1 MQRYFIPSQKHAL
14 SDTDQHH
21 IKKVMRMK
29 TGDHVIV
36 CSESCHLVEL
46 IIADDVS
53 YKTIKTLEKINKRK
67 VILVQGLP
75 KHPKLETTIKY
86 ATMAGVDE
94 IICVPMRYS
103 IVKET
108 PSDTKMLRYHMIA
121 KEASE
126 LAHRDDIP
134 KITRIKDL
142 NKIDLL
148 TNTYLFDE
156 KSNAIIQDK
165 TSEPV
170 MIIIGPEGGIHEEER
185 QYLLSKGVKNTS
197 LGPLIYSS
205 EIAGVL
211 AIQTLMTFL

>member
-1 MQRYFIPSQKHAL
+1 MQRYFIPLGKTQL

-29 TGDHVIV
+29 TGDQVII
-36 CSESCHLVEL
+36 CSDSCQLVEL
-46 IIADDVS
+46 
-53 YKTIKTLEKINKRK
+53 TIKEDVTYKMIKALEKIKKRK
-67 VILVQGLP
+67 IILVQGLP

-94 IICVPMRYS
+94 IICVPMMYS
-103 IVKET
+103 IVKDIS
-108 PSDTKMLRYHMIA
+108 SDSKMQRYHMIA

-126 LAHRDDIP
+126 LSHRDDVP
-134 KITRIKDL
+134 KISLIKTL
-142 NKIDLL
+142 KEIDLL
-148 TNTYLFDE
+148 PNTYLFDE
-156 KSNAIIQDK
+156 KSNDIIQDR
-165 TSEPV
+165 TTQPV
-170 MIIIGPEGGIHEEER
+170 MIIIGPEGGIHEDER

>member
-1 MQRYFIPSQKHAL
+1 MQRYFIPLGKTQL

-29 TGDHVIV
+29 TGDQVII
-36 CSESCHLVEL
+36 CSDSCHLVEL
-46 IIADDVS
+46 
-53 YKTIKTLEKINKRK
+53 TIKEDVTYKMIKALEKIKKRK
-67 VILVQGLP
+67 IILVQGLP

-94 IICVPMRYS
+94 IICVPMMYS
-103 IVKET
+103 IVKDIS
-108 PSDTKMLRYHMIA
+108 SDSKMQRYDMIA

-126 LAHRDDIP
+126 LSHRDDVP
-134 KITRIKDL
+134 KISLIKTL
-142 NKIDLL
+142 KEIDLL
-148 TNTYLFDE
+148 PNTYLFDE
-156 KSNAIIQDK
+156 KSNDIIQDR
-165 TSEPV
+165 TTQPV
-170 MIIIGPEGGIHEEER
+170 MIIIGPEGGIHEDER
-185 QYLLSKGVKNTS
+185 QYLLSNGVKNTS

>member
-1 MQRYFIPSQKHAL
+1 
-14 SDTDQHH
+14 
-21 IKKVMRMK
+21 
-29 TGDHVIV
+29 
-36 CSESCHLVEL
+36 
-46 IIADDVS
+46 
-53 YKTIKTLEKINKRK
+53 
-67 VILVQGLP
+67 
-75 KHPKLETTIKY
+75 
-86 ATMAGVDE
+86 
-94 IICVPMRYS
+94 
-103 IVKET
+103 
-108 PSDTKMLRYHMIA
+108 MIA

-142 NKIDLL
+142 KKIDLL

-185 QYLLSKGVKNTS
+185 QYLLSKRVKNTS

>member
-1 MQRYFIPSQKHAL
+1 MQRYFIPFGKTEL

-29 TGDHVIV
+29 TGDQVII
-36 CSESCHLVEL
+36 CSDSCHLVEL
-46 IIADDVS
+46 TVNENVTYNIIKSLD
-53 YKTIKTLEKINKRK
+53 KIKKRK
-67 VILVQGLP
+67 IILVQGLP

-94 IICVPMRYS
+94 IMCVPMMYS
-103 IVKET
+103 IVKDM
-108 PSDTKMLRYHMIA
+108 PSDSKMQRYHMIA

-126 LAHRDDIP
+126 LSHRDDVP
-134 KITRIKDL
+134 KISIIKTL
-142 NKIDLL
+142 KEIDLL
-148 TNTYLFDE
+148 PNTYLFDE
-156 KSNAIIQDK
+156 KSHDIIQDR
-165 TSEPV
+165 TTQPV
-170 MIIIGPEGGIHEEER
+170 MIIIGPEGGIHEDER
-185 QYLLSKGVKNTS
+185 QYLLSNGVKNTS

>member
-1 MQRYFIPSQKHAL
+1 MQRYFIEQGASAL
-14 SDTDQHH
+14 SEIDQHH
-21 IKKVMRMK
+21 IIKVMRMK
-29 TGDHVIV
+29 TGDQVIV
-36 CSESCHLVEL
+36 CSHTCHLVEL
-46 IIADDVS
+46 VIQDSVT
-53 YKTIKTLEKINKRK
+53 YKSIQTLNKINKRK

-94 IICVPMRYS
+94 IICVTMKHS
-103 IVKET
+103 IVKDR
-108 PSDTKMLRYHMIA
+108 PSASKLLRYQMIA

-134 KITRIKDL
+134 KITLVDRLED
-142 NKIDLL
+142 IDFLPM
-148 TNTYLFDE
+148 TYLFDE
-156 KSNAIIQDK
+156 KSHESIHTQS
-165 TSEPV
+165 SEAV

-185 QYLLSKGVKNTS
+185 QYLLSKGVKKTS

-211 AIQTLMTFL
+211 AIQTLMTFI

>member
-1 MQRYFIPSQKHAL
+1 MQRYFIPSGTNSL

-21 IKKVMRMK
+21 IKKVMRMN
-29 TGDHVIV
+29 TGDQVVI
-36 CSESCHLVEL
+36 CSDSCHLVEL
-46 IIADDVS
+46 IIKEDVT
-53 YKTIKTLEKINKRK
+53 YKIIKTLDKIKKRNI
-67 VILVQGLP
+67 ILVQGLP

-94 IICVPMRYS
+94 IICVPMKHS
-103 IVKET
+103 IVKDT
-108 PSDTKMLRYHMIA
+108 PSDSKMQRYHMIA

-126 LAHRDDIP
+126 LAHRDDVP
-134 KITRIKDL
+134 KISLIKTL
-142 NKIDLL
+142 KEIELL
-148 TNTYLFDE
+148 PNTYLFDE
-156 KSNAIIQDK
+156 KSKDIIQDSS
-165 TSEPV
+165 TEPV
-170 MIIIGPEGGIHEEER
+170 MIIIGPEGGIHEDER